1 MDVEINDGDTLQAVF
16 GNGVHGADCDVVEQA
31 EAARLG
37 TLGVVAGWADG
48 AESVAG
54 FFVHHHIDRLDN
66 RTGSETGGLKRAV
79 ADYGIVVEAVD
90 FTFLRLHR
98 FKETQV
104 SARMYQRKLRIADFL
119 CFRRLQATPD
129 FPVFEF
135 FQDGSDALRRF
146 GVGAAGFVPQE
157 DWM

>member
-1 MDVEINDGDTLQAVF
+1 MRGA
-16 GNGVHGADCDVVEQA
+16 NGDVVEQA

-79 ADYGIVVEAVD
+79 ADYGIIVEARFYLPAAAPIQGNAGICADVPAQAA
-90 FTFLRLHR
+90 HR
-98 FKETQV
+98 
-104 SARMYQRKLRIADFL
+104 
-119 CFRRLQATPD
+119 
-129 FPVFEF
+129 
-135 FQDGSDALRRF
+135 
-146 GVGAAGFVPQE
+146 
-157 DWM
+157 